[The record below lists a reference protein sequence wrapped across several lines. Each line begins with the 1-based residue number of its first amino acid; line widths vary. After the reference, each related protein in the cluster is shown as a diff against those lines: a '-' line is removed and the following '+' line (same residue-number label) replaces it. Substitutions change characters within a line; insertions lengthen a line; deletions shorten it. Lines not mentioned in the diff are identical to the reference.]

1 MRPWKQETFTA
12 LEEYIDACLNT
23 EGTAPTLQE
32 IESATGIPRATA
44 ARYLK
49 KLQAEGRLV
58 YGGCRRMQTE
68 KSLKRRAGS
77 VSVPVLGAVACGLPK
92 FAEENIEEYV
102 SLPVSWLGQGEFY
115 ALRADGRSMIN
126 IGIEPGDI
134 VLVRRQD
141 TAEPGEVV
149 VALVEENTATL
160 KRYRPLPE
168 EKLVELVPENDAFEV
183 QRIDPAAQAFCIQGV
198 AVKVLKDIPVRA
210 L

>member
-1 MRPWKQETFTA
+1 M
-12 LEEYIDACLNT
+12 EEYIDTCLQS
-23 EGTAPTLQE
+23 EGTAPTLLE

-58 YGGCRRMQTE
+58 YAGARRMQTE
-68 KSLKRRAGS
+68 KSLRRRAES

-102 SLPVSWLGQGEFY
+102 SLPVSWLGRGEFY
-115 ALRADGRSMIN
+115 ALRADGLSMIN

-134 VLVRRQD
+134 VLVRRQN

-149 VALVEENTATL
+149 VALVDENTATL

-168 EKLVELVPENDAFEV
+168 KKRIELVPENDAFPV
-183 QRIDPAAQAFCIQGV
+183 QVIDPAAQPFSIQGV
-198 AVKVLKDIPVRA
+198 AVKVLKDIPAV
-210 L
+210 

>member
-12 LEEYIDACLNT
+12 LENYIDKCLSR
-23 EGTAPTLQE
+23 EGAAPTLQE
-32 IESATGIPRATA
+32 IEAATGIPRATA
-44 ARYLK
+44 ARYIK
-49 KLQAEGRLV
+49 KLQAEGKLT
-58 YGGCRRMQTE
+58 GAGSRRMQTE
-68 KSLKRRAGS
+68 KSLRRRAGS

-102 SLPVSWLGQGEFY
+102 SLPAGWLGQGEFY
-115 ALRADGRSMIN
+115 ALRADGLSMVN

-149 VALVEENTATL
+149 VALIDENTATL

-168 EKLVELVPENDAFEV
+168 QKRIELVPENDAFPV
-183 QRIDPAAQAFCIQGV
+183 QVIDPAAQPFCIQGV
-198 AVKVLKDIPVRA
+198 AVKVLKDIPARVI
-210 L
+210 